1 MTEKSIAVFNKLAAK
16 ESPRYQRNRS
26 EYDG

>member
-16 ESPRYQRNRS
+16 ESPRYQRNR
-26 EYDG
+26 E